1 MAPCGGPA
9 RQAWSRR
16 STARSF
22 ANTWRQSPRP
32 QTGIEATPMPVAIER
47 ARFFSQRFQL
57 SEDGWTVR
65 EHLLTLLAG
74 TSIAGKRVHDANLIA
89 TMLAYGI
96 THLLTSM
103 SLISAVSPG

>member
-1 MAPCGGPA
+1 
-9 RQAWSRR
+9 
-16 STARSF
+16 
-22 ANTWRQSPRP
+22 
-32 QTGIEATPMPVAIER
+32 MPVAIER
-47 ARFFSQRFQL
+47 ARFFAQRFQL
-57 SEDGWTVR
+57 AEDGSTVR